1 MPRKR
6 VHELAKEL
14 GIDARYLLARFEE
27 LGVHGKKAQS
37 TLTEQ
42 EIALVQPGTA
52 QQEMQPAV
60 GQERLVVERV
70 VTEVD
75 QTSDHIITAREE
87 VRESRLSSTLIRR
100 RATRTVLHE
109 GEAPPAEPSGEET
122 SVAVAETPIAAP
134 ESFTAPTETSIDFPV
149 VEPISLTAETPL
161 DL

>member
-14 GIDARYLLARFEE
+14 GMDTRQLLARLEE

-42 EIALVQPGTA
+42 EIALVQPETA
-52 QQEMQPAV
+52 HQEVQPAV

-75 QTSDHIITAREE
+75 QTSDHVITAREE
-87 VRESRLSSTLIRR
+87 VRESRLSSTIIRR
-100 RATRTVLHE
+100 RAKRTVLHE
-109 GEAPPAEPSGEET
+109 EEAPLAEP
-122 SVAVAETPIAAP
+122 P
-134 ESFTAPTETSIDFPV
+134 
-149 VEPISLTAETPL
+149 
-161 DL
+161 

>member
-14 GIDARYLLARFEE
+14 GMDTRYLLARLEE
-27 LGVHGKKAQS
+27 LGVQGKKAQS

-42 EIALVQPGTA
+42 EIALVQPENA
-52 QQEMQPAV
+52 QQEIQPTV
-60 GQERLVVERV
+60 GQERLVAERV

-109 GEAPPAEPSGEET
+109 GEAPPAEHSGEEAN
-122 SVAVAETPIAAP
+122 VAIAETPTPAP
-134 ESFTAPTETSIDFPV
+134 ESFTG
-149 VEPISLTAETPL
+149 PI
-161 DL
+161 